1 MTQEPQEPQEP
12 RLEPGQRVPEDVDDL
27 SQYIDVA
34 EATARLRRVFGKI
47 SYETVRRWC
56 RQGILHPVTKP
67 LGRTL
72 YIPRTEIEA
81 IERGE
86 RPDMHP
92 GSRRHD

>member
-1 MTQEPQEPQEP
+1 MTQEPQLP
-12 RLEPGQRVPEDVDDL
+12 VDDTGPEEFL
-27 SQYIDVA
+27 SKYIDVA
-34 EATARLRRVFGKI
+34 EATRRLRRVFGKI

-67 LGRTL
+67 GGRTL

-92 GSRRHD
+92 GGRRHG